1 MFFGSLLAPGRK
13 PLKLPRLRKV
23 REQRGWSQGVLA
35 EKADVSR
42 DSISNYET
50 GQRDAYP
57 ATARKL
63 ADALGVSVAELE
75 EKPIALALDAA
86 EKQAIADRQTIART
100 AASGR
105 PQVSTVQY
113 ENEALRRLLEHEHGD
128 VAEALVELARRCA
141 QLEQKN
147 ARLEQKNARLQEER
161 GRETAMRQE
170 LEIRPE

>member
-1 MFFGSLLAPGRK
+1 M
-13 PLKLPRLRKV
+13 
-23 REQRGWSQGVLA
+23 LA

-50 GQRDAYP
+50 GQREAYP

-63 ADALGVSVAELE
+63 ADALGASVAELE

-100 AASGR
+100 ASSGR
-105 PQVSTVQY
+105 PQASTVQY
-113 ENEALRRLLEHEHGD
+113 ENEALRRLLEHKHGD
-128 VAEALVELARRCA
+128 VAEALVELARLCA
-141 QLEQKN
+141 QLEQLC
-147 ARLEQKNARLQEER
+147 AQLEQDNAQLQEKL
-161 GRETAMRQE
+161 GQETAMHQE

>member
-1 MFFGSLLAPGRK
+1 M
-13 PLKLPRLRKV
+13 
-23 REQRGWSQGVLA
+23 LA

-86 EKQAIADRQTIART
+86 EKQAIADRQTIARA

-105 PQVSTVQY
+105 PQASMVQY
-113 ENEALRRLLEHEHGD
+113 ENEALRRLLEHAHGD
-128 VAEALVELARRCA
+128 VAEALVDLARRCV
-141 QLEQKN
+141 QLEQEN
-147 ARLEQKNARLQEER
+147 AQL
-161 GRETAMRQE
+161 REALHEWQAE
-170 LEIRPE
+170 KA

>member
-1 MFFGSLLAPGRK
+1 M
-13 PLKLPRLRKV
+13 KLPRLRKV

-113 ENEALRRLLEHEHGD
+113 ENEALRRLLEYEHGE
-128 VAEALVELARRCA
+128 VAEALIELAGRCA
-141 QLEQKN
+141 QKEQEN
-147 ARLEQKNARLQEER
+147 AQL
-161 GRETAMRQE
+161 REALHEWQAE
-170 LEIRPE
+170 KA